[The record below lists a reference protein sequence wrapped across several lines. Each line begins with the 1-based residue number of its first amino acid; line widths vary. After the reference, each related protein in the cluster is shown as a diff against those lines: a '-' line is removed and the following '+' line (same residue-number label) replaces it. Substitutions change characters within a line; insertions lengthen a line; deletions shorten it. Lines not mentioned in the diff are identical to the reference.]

1 MKTYTVKKF
10 NTDQKTPL
18 QPSTIPNFQG
28 GFEKMQKSSVLLKI
42 CVSVRKI
49 KGFFGDGMS
58 CSEFFGEGGQ
68 FNLGNFP
75 SGFL

>member
-10 NTDQKTPL
+10 NTDRKTPI

-28 GFEKMQKSSVLLKI
+28 QFQKSAGFRKI
-42 CVSVRKI
+42 CVSIRKI
-49 KGFFGDGMS
+49 KGFFVDGMS

-68 FNLGNFP
+68 FNLGNFF

>member
-42 CVSVRKI
+42 CVSIRKI
-49 KGFFGDGMS
+49 KGSSGMV
-58 CSEFFGEGGQ
+58 CPVLNF
-68 FNLGNFP
+68 LGRVD
-75 SGFL
+75 SST